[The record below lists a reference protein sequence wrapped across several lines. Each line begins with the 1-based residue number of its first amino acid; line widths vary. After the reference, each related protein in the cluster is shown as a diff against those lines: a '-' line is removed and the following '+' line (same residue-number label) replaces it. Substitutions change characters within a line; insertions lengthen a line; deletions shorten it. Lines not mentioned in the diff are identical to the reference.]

1 MLMTLHS
8 KQQVK
13 LSSAIM
19 GFLGVG
25 KPIGFAAAK
34 AKGINAEVKR
44 RGITQFI
51 SHFRRCL
58 PMTRRPLLF
67 GDEIEY
73 LPLKS
78 RAAFWF
84 CALNCLQV
92 PHRALRRGDGR
103 CAVGP
108 PPPHFLYQNRA
119 APMQL

>member
-1 MLMTLHS
+1 MPLHS
-8 KQQVK
+8 TQQVTL
-13 LSSAIM
+13 LSDIM

-73 LPLKS
+73 SPLKS
-78 RAAFWF
+78 RTAFWF
-84 CALNCLQV
+84 RAQTDARAAGTSSCASTKRREMRGRG
-92 PHRALRRGDGR
+92 PHRIS
-103 CAVGP
+103 CAKIE
-108 PPPHFLYQNRA
+108 
-119 APMQL
+119 

>member
-1 MLMTLHS
+1 MPLHS
-8 KQQVK
+8 NQPVT
-13 LSSAIM
+13 LSSDIM

-73 LPLKS
+73 SPLKIASRLLVS
-78 RAAFWF
+78 RA
-84 CALNCLQV
+84 NR
-92 PHRALRRGDGR
+92 RACCRYLIVRFDEVTGDAR
-103 CAVGP
+103 
-108 PPPHFLYQNRA
+108 
-119 APMQL
+119 